1 MMMTGLYP
9 NAQAILLL
17 TAPMGTGRGV
27 PAAEL
32 VTPGEYKRLARILLD
47 AGWEPAD
54 LLGKQS
60 DEALRA
66 CRAVLSEERGRRLLQ
81 RGLLLAQAVE
91 RWRSRAIWVVSRAD
105 EAYPKILRAILREG
119 APPVLYGC
127 GDAAIL
133 ESGGLAVVGS
143 RNADGTL
150 IAFAESV
157 GCIAAQ
163 ARKTVVSG
171 GARGIDQAAMS
182 AALEHGGR
190 VVGVLSD
197 NLERAALNADN
208 RSPLLEGQL
217 VLVSPYDP
225 GAGFTVGNAMGR
237 NKLVYALADVALVVN
252 ADLKKGG
259 TWAGATEQ
267 LDRLRLVQIYARSTG
282 EVGSALDALRRKGAL
297 PWPNPTS
304 AEQLDEVFQAPPLA
318 SKSAVAEL
326 ALTYESADEAGNM
339 EPPATDPARV
349 RRVEA
354 GHERKTAAPPAAPAD
369 ELWETVRAVAR
380 QVLVTPKTAE
390 DFAAGLGV
398 LPSQAKVWLAR
409 LVAEHLVE
417 RQRRPVRYCLRAA
430 DLFDDWQAAGG
441 QRGSGKA

>member
-1 MMMTGLYP
+1 MRMTGLSP

-17 TAPMGTGRGV
+17 TAPLGIGRDG
-27 PAAEL
+27 PAADL
-32 VTPGEYKRLARILLD
+32 VTPGEYKRLARLLLD
-47 AGWEPAD
+47 VGREPAD
-54 LLGKQS
+54 LLGEQS
-60 DEALRA
+60 DEVLLA
-66 CRAVLSEERGRRLLQ
+66 CRAVLSGERGRRLLQ

-105 EAYPKILRAILREG
+105 EAYPRRLRARLREG

-157 GCIAAQ
+157 GRIAAQ

-171 GARGIDQAAMS
+171 GARGIDQAAMG

-208 RSPLLEGQL
+208 RGALLDGQL

-267 LDRLRLVQIYARSTG
+267 LDRLRLVPIYARSTG

-318 SKSAVAEL
+318 SRSAVAEL
-326 ALTYESADEAGNM
+326 ALTYESADKAGTM
-339 EPPATDPARV
+339 EPPAAGV
-349 RRVEA
+349 RRAEA
-354 GHERKTAAPPAAPAD
+354 GYERKTTPPPAAPVD

-380 QVLVTPKTAE
+380 QVLVTPKTAK

-398 LPSQAKVWLAR
+398 LPSQAKVWLDR
-409 LVAEHLVE
+409 LVAERLVE
-417 RQRRPVRYCLRAA
+417 RRMKPVRYCLRAA

-441 QRGSGKA
+441 QRRSGST